1 MINDLLAA
9 RKPINSVQG
18 EKKEEMLIPGW
29 NSYDIIFV
37 PLTLTE
43 PSKWIRPDE
52 TVNRELI
59 KQQFIMNVSR

>member
-1 MINDLLAA
+1 MINDLLVA
-9 RKPINSVQG
+9 RKPIKSVQG

-29 NSYDIIFV
+29 NSYDIFFV
-37 PLTLTE
+37 VTLTE

>member
-1 MINDLLAA
+1 MINDLLVL
-9 RKPINSVQG
+9 RKPIKSVQG

-37 PLTLTE
+37 LTLTE

-59 KQQFIMNVSR
+59 KQQFITNVSR

>member
-9 RKPINSVQG
+9 RKPIKSVQG
-18 EKKEEMLIPGW
+18 EKEEMLIPGW

-37 PLTLTE
+37 LTLTE
-43 PSKWIRPDE
+43 PSKWIRHDE